1 MSATH
6 RASNPEPYPERVDGG
21 WEIHDQKAE
30 QTKHLQLQITRAKF
44 EQIVDELVQR
54 TVKPTEQ
61 ALKDSGL
68 TKDKIDEVLLVG
80 GMTRMPKV

>member
-1 MSATH
+1 M
-6 RASNPEPYPERVDGG
+6 
-21 WEIHDQKAE
+21 
-30 QTKHLQLQITRAKF
+30 QLQITRAKF